1 MENNR
6 SCRKTQKKD
15 RANFFMKT
23 TVINDAATR
32 RRSIKKNKFF
42 VGTKILTFCRR
53 DEYGITD
60 MPRQVMI
67 KQTYLFRE
75 LKLRFAGRRID
86 NEMKILHE
94 QGMYD
99 WEEYNEHK
107 TNIEVSIAAIRNAL
121 KKYRERRIKARV
133 FYLVPHLTEI
143 SYFVRSHL
151 KTMPREEALKKI
163 MLDRQRSEA
172 CERAKME
179 SISSSKKTCAW
190 RAPIADD
197 EARDWDFM
205 AWCFMPRGVA
215 PSQRL
220 ASGERCKKGETEMAI
235 CAYLQSPAAAQSSCC
250 SLGVSDHVHHT
261 ASASNTT
268 LDKLVNLLRKK
279 DEENNA
285 ESFRLEEGRVMHT
298 LCVPHV
304 DLVEVEAEAF
314 AGSRSRKGNKQR
326 MSTALDRDRTDA
338 RRSKTRGR
346 NDRWMT
352 IRGPPRRATRRQKN
366 QLLNSPCAP
375 LMGWHTAMAA
385 TAKINAMKK
394 GISNRFED
402 LRLSPRNCKVVIV
415 GALLELI
422 KGTGLDQIP
431 VLQAGLK

>member
-6 SCRKTQKKD
+6 SCMKTQKKD

-235 CAYLQSPAAAQSSCC
+235 
-250 SLGVSDHVHHT
+250 
-261 ASASNTT
+261 ASGSNTT

-352 IRGPPRRATRRQKN
+352 IRGPPRQATRRQKN
-366 QLLNSPCAP
+366 QLLNSPRVP
-375 LMGWHTAMAA
+375 LMGRHTAMAA

-394 GISNRFED
+394 GISNRFEN
-402 LRLSPRNCKVVIV
+402 LRLSPRNYKVQQYHRVEFDRLPICSQALLRVVIV

>member
-1 MENNR
+1 
-6 SCRKTQKKD
+6 
-15 RANFFMKT
+15 MKT

-121 KKYRERRIKARV
+121 KKYRERRIKAMV

-179 SISSSKKTCAW
+179 SISSSKKYIGTH
-190 RAPIADD
+190 
-197 EARDWDFM
+197 
-205 AWCFMPRGVA
+205 
-215 PSQRL
+215 
-220 ASGERCKKGETEMAI
+220 TTT
-235 CAYLQSPAAAQSSCC
+235 
-250 SLGVSDHVHHT
+250 HT
-261 ASASNTT
+261 A
-268 LDKLVNLLRKK
+268 LVY
-279 DEENNA
+279 
-285 ESFRLEEGRVMHT
+285 
-298 LCVPHV
+298 
-304 DLVEVEAEAF
+304 LVV
-314 AGSRSRKGNKQR
+314 
-326 MSTALDRDRTDA
+326 
-338 RRSKTRGR
+338 
-346 NDRWMT
+346 
-352 IRGPPRRATRRQKN
+352 
-366 QLLNSPCAP
+366 
-375 LMGWHTAMAA
+375 LMLAYM
-385 TAKINAMKK
+385 
-394 GISNRFED
+394 
-402 LRLSPRNCKVVIV
+402 IV
-415 GALLELI
+415 FL
-422 KGTGLDQIP
+422 
-431 VLQAGLK
+431 

>member
-235 CAYLQSPAAAQSSCC
+235 GAS
-250 SLGVSDHVHHT
+250 
-261 ASASNTT
+261 SASNTT

-326 MSTALDRDRTDA
+326 MSTALDCDRTDA

-366 QLLNSPCAP
+366 QLLNSPRVP
-375 LMGWHTAMAA
+375 LMGRHTAMAA

-402 LRLSPRNCKVVIV
+402 LRLTPRNCKVKQYHRVEFDRLPICSQALLKVVIV

-422 KGTGLDQIP
+422 KWTGLDQIP